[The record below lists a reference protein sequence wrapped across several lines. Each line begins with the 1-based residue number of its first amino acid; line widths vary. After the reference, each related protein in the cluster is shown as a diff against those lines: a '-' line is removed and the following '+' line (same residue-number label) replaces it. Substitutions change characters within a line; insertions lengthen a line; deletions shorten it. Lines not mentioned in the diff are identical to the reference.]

1 MDLKP
6 TAEQLDALSK
16 FSTKEGLKI
25 AAFAG
30 AGKTSTLQL
39 LAKSRKGKGLYLAFN
54 KSIAAEAK
62 QKFPQT
68 VDCRTTHSIAWRT
81 VQPTYKFS
89 NGKMKTKL
97 HANQLAESLELKSRV
112 FGKKLKLNELQQAFL
127 LTRTLQKFCQSADTQ
142 ISKEHVPQYGRL
154 MGMPAE
160 VIDDTHQ
167 WAVENAKA
175 LWARMIDRHDKMPLG
190 HDGYLKLWAM
200 GKPELSFEYILL
212 DEAQDTNPVVLGV
225 LTKQPTQMVYV
236 GDKHQQIY
244 EWRGAINAMEQMAGL
259 QEAYL
264 TQSFR
269 FGRAIAETASSVLR
283 NSGESHDIRG
293 NPLVSSVI
301 VSVGPAGTVLCRTN
315 ATVIKEIL
323 DALGASRGPHV
334 VGGTDELKRLL
345 SDVFELQEGKP
356 GTSPE
361 FFGFQNWNE
370 VLAHVEEE
378 EGEDVKMFVQLVQQ
392 HGPKKLWKAV
402 SSVEQSEDK
411 AGMIISTAH
420 KAKGREWDTVR
431 LAPDFLSTKQVR
443 NKEAAEAEIRLFYV
457 AMTRAKKT
465 LVVDSSILHAFT
477 SGEGLQSA
485 ARPTSIGLV
494 QKEKLVFEKAVQP
507 KKPPHVLQPLT
518 AEQVTRNRPLIAATK
533 STSKPSSLGVTSS
546 AASAN
551 GGKENQR
558 EARPPRAMSNQFGTG
573 RRPVAPSPPSAGPK
587 RGLWS

>member
-1 MDLKP
+1 M
-6 TAEQLDALSK
+6 
-16 FSTKEGLKI
+16 
-25 AAFAG
+25 
-30 AGKTSTLQL
+30 
-39 LAKSRKGKGLYLAFN
+39 
-54 KSIAAEAK
+54 
-62 QKFPQT
+62 
-68 VDCRTTHSIAWRT
+68 
-81 VQPTYKFS
+81 
-89 NGKMKTKL
+89 
-97 HANQLAESLELKSRV
+97 
-112 FGKKLKLNELQQAFL
+112 
-127 LTRTLQKFCQSADTQ
+127 
-142 ISKEHVPQYGRL
+142 
-154 MGMPAE
+154 
-160 VIDDTHQ
+160 
-167 WAVENAKA
+167 
-175 LWARMIDRHDKMPLG
+175 
-190 HDGYLKLWAM
+190 
-200 GKPELSFEYILL
+200 
-212 DEAQDTNPVVLGV
+212 
-225 LTKQPTQMVYV
+225 
-236 GDKHQQIY
+236 
-244 EWRGAINAMEQMAGL
+244 
-259 QEAYL
+259 
-264 TQSFR
+264 
-269 FGRAIAETASSVLR
+269 
-283 NSGESHDIRG
+283 
-293 NPLVSSVI
+293 
-301 VSVGPAGTVLCRTN
+301 
-315 ATVIKEIL
+315 
-323 DALGASRGPHV
+323 
-334 VGGTDELKRLL
+334 KRLL

-392 HGPKKLWKAV
+392 HGPKKLLKAV

-443 NKEAAEAEIRLFYV
+443 NKEAAEAEIRSFYV

-494 QKEKLVFEKAVQP
+494 QKEKLIFEKAVQP

-587 RGLWS
+587 RGLWSSNYFHIWLMIGQSFPREQSRRSTPALVQKRP